1 MAIILPES
9 STTSVEASA
18 QKVNLNCDLN
28 LAARKRKYDIFRLS
42 VLDANEE
49 RQFSDL
55 YEEGYRESTEG
66 LFVAYSLLR
75 SKADVDHFSAARDAV
90 SRLVPT
96 SFPASKRKK
105 TSKLPAGRDRYDPS
119 GEAWRKKREE
129 EEKKKEE
136 KAEKEQEKKRQAA
149 ERRQAATLKKVQ
161 QERKKTERES
171 SPSKKNLVDALV
183 QKGLPTYGN
192 KV

>member
-1 MAIILPES
+1 M
-9 STTSVEASA
+9 
-18 QKVNLNCDLN
+18 
-28 LAARKRKYDIFRLS
+28 
-42 VLDANEE
+42 LDANEE

>member
-1 MAIILPES
+1 M
-9 STTSVEASA
+9 
-18 QKVNLNCDLN
+18 N